1 MIEDPGGTGS
11 PRSDSYH
18 RKLLEPR
25 TTGGRGALETL
36 REATRGEHERTEGAI
51 EDRFFDEGRG
61 IDREGYRALLEAFL
75 GLYRPLEER
84 LVPASR
90 RHLGSFGYRRR
101 VDRLERDLRA
111 LGCSDAH
118 LEEIPTLSRDE
129 LPDVDG
135 SHRLLG
141 CLYVIEG
148 SELGGRV
155 IRKRLEKELD
165 EDALRAD
172 AFFGTDPGRVR
183 ERWTDF
189 RAELERRLAPG
200 DPVEAAAEA
209 ARATFRAFR
218 TWMS

>member
-1 MIEDPGGTGS
+1 MIEVSGFAGS
-11 PRSDSYH
+11 PGSGSSDG
-18 RKLLEPR
+18 KLLDAACSEE
-25 TTGGRGALETL
+25 GGALEAL
-36 REATRGEHERTEGAI
+36 RKATRGEHERTERAVEG
-51 EDRFFDEGRG
+51 RFFEQDGG
-61 IDREGYRALLEAFL
+61 IDRRGYRALLEAFL

-90 RHLGSFGYRRR
+90 RHLESFEYRRR
-101 VDRLERDLRA
+101 ADRLERDLTV
-111 LGCSDAH
+111 LGCSEEH
-118 LEEIPTLSRDE
+118 LDEVPTLSRDE

-135 SHRLLG
+135 SHRLMG
-141 CLYVIEG
+141 CLYVVEG

-172 AFFGTDPGRVR
+172 AFFGTDPDRVR
-183 ERWTDF
+183 ERWTDV

-200 DPVEAAAEA
+200 DPVEEAAET

>member
-1 MIEDPGGTGS
+1 MSSATSPAEDACS
-11 PRSDSYH
+11 
-18 RKLLEPR
+18 E
-25 TTGGRGALETL
+25 GRGALEAL
-36 REATRGEHERTEGAI
+36 REATRGAHERTEGAI
-51 EDRFFDEGRG
+51 EDRFFGDDGG

-90 RHLGSFGYRRR
+90 RHLASFEYRRR
-101 VDRLERDLRA
+101 VDRLERDLRV
-111 LGCSDAH
+111 LGCSEDH
-118 LEEIPTLSRDE
+118 LDDLPMLSRDE

-135 SHRLLG
+135 SHRLMG
-141 CLYVIEG
+141 CLYVVEG

-155 IRKRLEKELD
+155 IRKRLEEELD

-189 RAELERRLAPG
+189 RDELERCLPPG
-200 DPVEAAAEA
+200 DPADAAAET

>member
-1 MIEDPGGTGS
+1 MNGRSASSDAAASTADGS
-11 PRSDSYH
+11 CSD
-18 RKLLEPR
+18 E
-25 TTGGRGALETL
+25 GGALETL
-36 REATRGEHERTEGAI
+36 REATRGEHERTERAVEG
-51 EDRFFDEGRG
+51 RFFDEGGG

-84 LVPASR
+84 IVPASR
-90 RHLGSFGYRRR
+90 RHLDSFGYRRR
-101 VDRLERDLRA
+101 VGRLERDLRA
-111 LGCSDAH
+111 LGCSEDH
-118 LEEIPTLSRDE
+118 LDELPTLSRDE

-135 SHRLLG
+135 PHRLMG
-141 CLYVIEG
+141 CLYVVEG

-155 IRKRLEKELD
+155 IRKRLEEELD

-189 RAELERRLAPG
+189 RAELGRRLAPG
-200 DPVEAAAEA
+200 DPLEAAAEA